1 MISKSLV
8 LNILRGAWQNIP
20 SMVLTG
26 KILRNKDLAVSE
38 PLLFHPSRTK
48 MGRNAKLRRRILPS
62 LIKYSLQAGR
72 AQDYESTMKNDCTSV
87 TSYHN
92 CSEVGFTWSRTR
104 QRNPNQFEL
113 SSLAPRRLHCHK

>member
-26 KILRNKDLAVSE
+26 KILRNKDLAVVGTAY
-38 PLLFHPSRTK
+38 PFILARTK

-62 LIKYSLQAGR
+62 LIKY
-72 AQDYESTMKNDCTSV
+72 
-87 TSYHN
+87 
-92 CSEVGFTWSRTR
+92 
-104 QRNPNQFEL
+104 
-113 SSLAPRRLHCHK
+113 